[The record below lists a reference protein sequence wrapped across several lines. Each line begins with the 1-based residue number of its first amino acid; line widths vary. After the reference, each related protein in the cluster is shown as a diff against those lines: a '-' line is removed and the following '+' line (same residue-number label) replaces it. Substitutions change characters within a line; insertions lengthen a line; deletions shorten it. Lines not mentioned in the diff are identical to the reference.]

1 MLEED
6 LLWERIQNRKYPC
19 PKEHGFVWFDDSET
33 DEEIESD
40 LDKQM
45 KKLFESNTTCSFN

>member
-19 PKEHGFVWFDDSET
+19 PKEHEFVWFDDSET